1 VSFTTKY
8 AVPHQ
13 IKPRIPNLSILED
26 KATQVLSLFLLA
38 AKKKTL
44 IGCFGRTAQL
54 DCRSDT
60 NHFFAV
66 FSLFLIGRYN
76 KTLNDWHLGKQ

>member
-13 IKPRIPNLSILED
+13 IKPRIPNLSILEEG
-26 KATQVLSLFLLA
+26 KATQVLSSFLLA

-44 IGCFGRTAQL
+44 IGRFGRTAQL

-66 FSLFLIGRYN
+66 FFSVF
-76 KTLNDWHLGKQ
+76 